1 MPLPIPPGFPL
12 APHWHREHQ
21 ENRLL
26 PPCAGLHS
34 RMKVKTCIE
43 MNSKKGSGFW
53 EALQSQHSSP
63 LETRESLH
71 CHCYPASQRQSLQF
85 AKKLL
90 LGRRKRKREE
100 GKILG
105 LSKPMLLIV
114 PKIPFHY
121 MHILYTVPNQSIL
134 LVIWQGGRKRIL
146 SYLKEDRAE
155 RCSTPVLDAISSALG
170 LP

>member
-1 MPLPIPPGFPL
+1 MHGD
-12 APHWHREHQ
+12 EQQ
-21 ENRLL
+21 ERQWLL
-26 PPCAGLHS
+26 GSTAGS
-34 RMKVKTCIE
+34 
-43 MNSKKGSGFW
+43 
-53 EALQSQHSSP
+53 ALSP

-105 LSKPMLLIV
+105 ISKPMLLIV
-114 PKIPFHY
+114 PKISFHY

-134 LVIWQGGRKRIL
+134 L
-146 SYLKEDRAE
+146 
-155 RCSTPVLDAISSALG
+155 AI
-170 LP
+170 